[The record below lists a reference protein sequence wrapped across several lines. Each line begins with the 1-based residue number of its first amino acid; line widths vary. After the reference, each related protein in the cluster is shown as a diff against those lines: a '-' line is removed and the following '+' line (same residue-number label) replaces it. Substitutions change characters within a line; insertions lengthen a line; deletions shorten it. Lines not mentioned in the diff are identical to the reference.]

1 MAIATALLGFNDL
14 GLSVTPTFFQKQI
27 LFTTLVVDVQQ
38 NYPRWCI
45 GIGIGLGIGIGIG
58 IGIGRGKSL
67 TCITAVES
75 TTSPIVIT
83 LGSSILMKCLPPY

>member
-1 MAIATALLGFNDL
+1 MIGPMAIAIALLGFNDL

-27 LFTTLVVDVQQ
+27 LFTTIVVDVQQ

-45 GIGIGLGIGIGIG
+45 GIGTG

-75 TTSPIVIT
+75 TTSPIVKT
-83 LGSSILMKCLPPY
+83 